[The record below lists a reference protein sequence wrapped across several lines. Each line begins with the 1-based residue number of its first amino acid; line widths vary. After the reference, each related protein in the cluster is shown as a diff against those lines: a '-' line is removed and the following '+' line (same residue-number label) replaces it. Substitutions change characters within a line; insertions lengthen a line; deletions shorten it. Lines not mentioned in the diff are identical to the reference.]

1 MDVVLVKIF
10 ATALALSEVTTQ
22 PQAVRTYFDPVRDR
36 AQVVQILRDGC
47 AHMRK
52 AFDIES
58 ISVDELIATALNDPK
73 AAGADNKAFHGVNF
87 ADLNTAYHQF
97 CKNESVANPV
107 VDLGQVIEF
116 FNNAA
121 ADLPD
126 PARLKG
132 RKLPNLSVV
141 LDGKGNNFASIFEP
155 RNRRVWVP
163 LSAVPDVVQKAFVA
177 AEDRRFFEHHG
188 VDERGIIRAFIGN
201 IANPGRPQGGST
213 ITQQVVKNLLVG
225 DDVSYERKI
234 REMIVASRVE
244 STLSKPEILELYIN
258 SAYLGR
264 GSWGVEMAA
273 RSYFGKSAKNLTLAE
288 GAMLAGLLKGPSFFN
303 PDRHP
308 ERAKERLAY
317 VLGRMQDDGVI
328 SADDKGHAL
337 AAPPKLVAFEQ
348 KRRDSGLHFIDFL
361 SREAKSEGVASLTAE
376 PYTIHSTINA
386 MLQRKAEAA
395 LQEGLA
401 RYEASSGRAQFHGA
415 EANVGGAIQKL
426 LLSKQTAADT
436 PGALPAWQ
444 QALQELR
451 LPLPDVHWEPAVIL
465 DRGGKRSDSA
475 LRVGLRDGRVL
486 SLNGASSQAKRNV
499 GLHDVVYVQV
509 IETKTVAKPKAAPVP
524 PSSTG
529 TLPVGGRAE
538 LRIRPT
544 VQGATLVLENR
555 TGRILAMAGS
565 FSYGLSQ
572 LNRTS
577 QTQRQPGS
585 AMKPLTYLT
594 ALQAGLQPNTLVA
607 DNPISLAPVGSGGGI
622 ISREPREAMREDY
635 FWSPRNADNSIGG
648 ALTMRRGLENS
659 VNVVTAH
666 LLDGGISVNPEKS
679 LDEVCATAVAAKIY
693 NNCIR
698 YYPFVLGAQPVRM
711 INLAAFYASVA
722 NEGALPHP
730 HAIDSIEQDGKT
742 VFKYPD
748 TPLPFVGA
756 ADRTSFYQL
765 KTMLQGV
772 VARGTARAIAALS
785 PYVAGKTGTTE
796 DAVDGWFIGFTNDVT
811 IAVWVGY
818 DNGNGTRRS
827 LGTNATGARV
837 ALPIFEPILQ
847 TVWAEGIA
855 PKAPLNG
862 PSLEAKRH
870 LIDLPID
877 YYSGTRFNSGG
888 HAFVEHFRL
897 NADGKVN
904 ETQYQLVSREEPYL
918 PAQAEPEA
926 QQDGWRDRGW
936 DNRGAGTEQGWGAW
950 GWGSRDAQPA
960 PEQRWGASGWDR
972 RNTEP
977 RAEQRG
983 GASGWERRNTDPYA
997 EQRGGTWDWGR
1008 RDGQSYYPPQ
1018 SQQSLQPAPPHS
1030 RDRGSSATSRA
1041 NTDDRHTRAR
1051 QTPERLQ
1058 NGPLDLTRAS
1068 KQTRPG
1074 DVR

>member
-1 MDVVLVKIF
+1 MDMILVKIF

-22 PQAVRTYFDPVRDR
+22 PQAVKTHFDPVQDR
-36 AQVVQILRDGC
+36 AQVVQVLRDGC
-47 AHMRK
+47 AHMRQ

-58 ISVDELIATALNDPK
+58 ISLDDLISTALNDPK
-73 AAGADNKAFHGVNF
+73 AVGADIKAFHGINF
-87 ADLNTAYHQF
+87 SDLNTAYHQF

-126 PARLKG
+126 QTRLKG
-132 RKLPNLSVV
+132 RKLPSMSVV
-141 LDGKGNNFASIFEP
+141 LDGKGGNFANVFEP
-155 RNRRVWVP
+155 RNRRVWIP
-163 LSAVPDVVQKAFVA
+163 LATIPDLVQKAFVA

-201 IANPGRPQGGST
+201 LAVPGRPQGGST

-225 DDVSYERKI
+225 DDVTYERKI

-244 STLSKPEILELYIN
+244 STLGKPEILELYLN

-273 RSYFGKSAKNLTLAE
+273 RSYFGKAAKDLTLAE

-317 VLGRMQDDGVI
+317 VLGRMQEDGVI
-328 SADDKGHAL
+328 SAEDKDRAL

-361 SREAKSEGVASLTAE
+361 GREAKADGVASLTAE
-376 PYTIHSTINA
+376 PYTVHSTINTT
-386 MLQRKAEAA
+386 LQREAETA

-401 RYEASSGRAQFHGA
+401 RYETSAGRAQFRGP
-415 EANVGGAIQKL
+415 EANIGDAIQKV
-426 LLSKQTAADT
+426 LLSKQSAATGT

-451 LPLPDVHWEPAVIL
+451 LPLSDVHWEPAVIL
-465 DRGGKRSDSA
+465 DRGGKRGDGVM
-475 LRVGLRDGRVL
+475 RVGLKDGRVL
-486 SLNGASSQAKRNV
+486 PLNAANWQAKRNL
-499 GLHDVVYVQV
+499 GLHDVVYVRV
-509 IETKTVAKPKAAPVP
+509 IETKTVAKPKGTPGAA
-524 PSSTG
+524 G
-529 TLPVGGRAE
+529 TVGTAAAVVGGGRAE
-538 LRIRPT
+538 LRVRPT
-544 VQGATLVLENR
+544 VQGAALVLENK

-594 ALQAGLQPNTLVA
+594 ALQSGLQPNTLVP
-607 DNPISLAPVGSGGGI
+607 DDPITLAPVGSGGAGSSI
-622 ISREPREAMREDY
+622 VARELGGTMRDEY
-635 FWSPRNADNSIGG
+635 FWSPRNADGG
-648 ALTMRRGLENS
+648 VGGLFTMRRGLENS

-666 LLDGGISVNPEKS
+666 LLDGGISADPEKS

-693 NNCIR
+693 NDCVR

-711 INLAAFYASVA
+711 IDLAAFYAAVA
-722 NEGALPHP
+722 NEGALPRP
-730 HAIDSIEQDGKT
+730 HAIESIEADGQK
-742 VFKYPD
+742 VFQYPD
-748 TPLPFVGA
+748 TPLPFIGA
-756 ADRTSFYQL
+756 ADRASFYQL

-772 VARGTARAIAALS
+772 VARGTARAIGSLS

-796 DAVDGWFIGFTNDVT
+796 DAVDGWFIGLTNDVT

-818 DNGNGTRRS
+818 DNGDGKRRS
-827 LGTNATGARV
+827 LGTSATGARV

-847 TVWAEGIA
+847 AIWAERIA

-862 PSLEAKRH
+862 PSPEAKRH
-870 LIDLPID
+870 LVDLPID
-877 YYSGTRFNSGG
+877 YMSGTRIAGG
-888 HAFVEHFRL
+888 GGQAFVEHFRL
-897 NADGKVN
+897 EADGKVN
-904 ETQYQLVSREEPYL
+904 ETQYQLVSHADADAVRNP
-918 PAQAEPEA
+918 EPEA
-926 QQDGWRDRGW
+926 
-936 DNRGAGTEQGWGAW
+936 EQGWGSW
-950 GWGSRDAQPA
+950 GWGSR
-960 PEQRWGASGWDR
+960 GA
-972 RNTEP
+972 
-977 RAEQRG
+977 
-983 GASGWERRNTDPYA
+983 
-997 EQRGGTWDWGR
+997 GTQ
-1008 RDGQSYYPPQ
+1008 GQQAPPQ
-1018 SQQSLQPAPPHS
+1018 PVARGLFAPWSNWDDH
-1030 RDRGSSATSRA
+1030 RGFWGGRS
-1041 NTDDRHTRAR
+1041 N
-1051 QTPERLQ
+1051 
-1058 NGPLDLTRAS
+1058 
-1068 KQTRPG
+1068 
-1074 DVR
+1074 